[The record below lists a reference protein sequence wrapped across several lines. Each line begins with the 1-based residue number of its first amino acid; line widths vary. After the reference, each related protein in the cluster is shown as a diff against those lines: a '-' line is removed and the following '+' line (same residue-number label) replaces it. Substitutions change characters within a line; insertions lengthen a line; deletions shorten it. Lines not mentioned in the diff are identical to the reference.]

1 VFQHPHAVADR
12 DESRVL
18 PSGRCKL
25 PVPFREYVSAFVSG
39 DDTIPRKEKER
50 LYKRFGYPCEEVGI
64 GQLVEYFKQTPWQL
78 GLCENEN
85 DIALLYRSL
94 HAQSAVR
101 IAQHLPHRI
110 SELSIEEGVIAGIVK
125 DIADKKRRMS
135 KKQLNHPA
143 EFKLG
148 DKRWAKKK

>member
-1 VFQHPHAVADR
+1 M
-12 DESRVL
+12 
-18 PSGRCKL
+18 
-25 PVPFREYVSAFVSG
+25 
-39 DDTIPRKEKER
+39 
-50 LYKRFGYPCEEVGI
+50 
-64 GQLVEYFKQTPWQL
+64 EYFKQTPHQL
-78 GLCENEN
+78 GLTEDAN
-85 DIALLYRSL
+85 DLSLIYRSL

-101 IAQHLPHRI
+101 IAQHLPHRV
-110 SELSIEEGVIAGIVK
+110 SELSVEEGVIVGIVK